1 MANNIAEPSLA
12 GVWTDIYS
20 VTGIAGSTDL
30 IVLNKTSSTV
40 YVYISPL
47 QPLSTSFDGWLLSTT
62 FPGNWT
68 TITSV
73 PTGSKV
79 WLKGTGKVMV
89 QEFD

>member
-1 MANNIAEPSLA
+1 MANNIAEPILT
-12 GVWTDIYS
+12 GIWTDIYS
-20 VTGIAGSTDL
+20 VTGIAETTDL
-30 IVLNKTSSTV
+30 IILNKNSGTV

-79 WLKGTGKVMV
+79 WVKGMGKVMV
-89 QEFD
+89 QVFD

>member
-1 MANNIAEPSLA
+1 VANNIAEPTLT
-12 GVWTDIYS
+12 GVWTDIYA
-20 VTGIAGSTDL
+20 VTGITASTDL
-30 IVLNKTSSTV
+30 IILNKTSSTV
-40 YVYISPL
+40 YIYVSPT

-79 WLKGTGKVMV
+79 WVKATGKVMV
-89 QEFD
+89 QVFD